1 MAAVHAHFQEYDK
14 DFEYGSVLHALLCA
28 VRSFIACSGTELP
41 EVFIPAWAQAK
52 HALLDVLNR
61 CVKVRKHVPCL

>member
-14 DFEYGSVLHALLCA
+14 DFEYGIVLHAYMC
-28 VRSFIACSGTELP
+28 VVPPSIACSGTELP
-41 EVFIPAWAQAK
+41 EVFIPAWAHAK

-61 CVKVRKHVPCL
+61 CVKV